1 MDIDS
6 AIAIAL
12 RPLGVMLVMWL
23 LSPIPWAIRKWMPEG
38 RLKRLL
44 LRKVGD

>member
-1 MDIDS
+1 MDIGN
-6 AIAIAL
+6 ALAIAL
-12 RPLGVMLVMWL
+12 RPLGVMLILWL
-23 LSPIPWAIRKWMPEG
+23 LSPIPRAVRRWMPEG